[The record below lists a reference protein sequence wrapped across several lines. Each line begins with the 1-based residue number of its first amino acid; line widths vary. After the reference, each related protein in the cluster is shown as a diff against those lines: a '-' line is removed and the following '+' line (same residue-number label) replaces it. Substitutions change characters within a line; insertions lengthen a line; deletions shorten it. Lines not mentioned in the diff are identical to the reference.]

1 MSRNG
6 DPEVS
11 TATLTATDPAPD
23 NAATDWEL
31 IQAAG
36 QGDRAAFGE
45 LYDRHA
51 TWLRLRLTR
60 RCASR
65 EVAEDVVQE
74 LFVGIWQQRTTM
86 RREGDVAA
94 WLWCV
99 ASRRLIDHHRNG
111 GARQRLWGRL
121 VGRYTRNRTS
131 SSAEDELLA
140 GGAHGDVAQAVG
152 ELPEELRRVL
162 QVTVLDGLSTAE
174 AAAVLGVPAGT
185 VKTRAMRARARLRAT
200 LAAARA
206 QDSSAAV
213 TRDRPAHPAPD
224 GAPEHGTARAAGHG
238 DPPVSQRSRDGTPDS
253 RARTSRHTGRHPEA
267 DTHTQRGERHG

>member
-6 DPEVS
+6 DPEAS
-11 TATLTATDPAPD
+11 TATLTVTDTATDDAT
-23 NAATDWEL
+23 TDWEL
-31 IQAAG
+31 LQAVG
-36 QGDRAAFGE
+36 QGDRTAFEE

-60 RCASR
+60 RCESR

-74 LFVGIWQQRTTM
+74 MFVGIWQQRTTM
-86 RREGDVAA
+86 RWEGDVAG
-94 WLWCV
+94 WLWRV

-111 GARQRLWGRL
+111 GARQRLWERL

-140 GGAHGDVAQAVG
+140 GGEHGDLAQAVG
-152 ELPEELRRVL
+152 ALPEELRQVL

-174 AAAVLGVPAGT
+174 AADMLGVPPGT

-200 LAAARA
+200 LEEAAAREH
-206 QDSSAAV
+206 DSSTTSTPGTG
-213 TRDRPAHPAPD
+213 TRI
-224 GAPEHGTARAAGHG
+224 
-238 DPPVSQRSRDGTPDS
+238 
-253 RARTSRHTGRHPEA
+253 
-267 DTHTQRGERHG
+267 QRGKRHE